1 MRRSVVVLPQP
12 EGPSKVTNWLS
23 AMSSSRSATAA
34 SARSPAPKRFD
45 KPRIV
50 IPAIS
55 SPCPM
60 GGIAARQ
67 DAAAPDLGGEPNR
80 RADDDHVAHGERRDR
95 LHITRFAKIVA
106 FHPR

>member
-67 DAAAPDLGGEPNR
+67 DAAAADLGGDPNR
-80 RADDDHVAHGERRDR
+80 RADDDHVDHAQPRHPPP
-95 LHITRFAKIVA
+95 LTRSLPPV
-106 FHPR
+106 HSPP